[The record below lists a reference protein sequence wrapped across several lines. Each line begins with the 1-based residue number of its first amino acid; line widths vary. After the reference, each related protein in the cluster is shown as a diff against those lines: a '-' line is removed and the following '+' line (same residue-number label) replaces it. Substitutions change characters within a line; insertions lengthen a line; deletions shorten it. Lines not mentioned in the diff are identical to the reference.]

1 MFAPIQGFSLH
12 QLQQMFDRILV
23 FEVVYISTPSSHN
36 TDKKNNILFLAADH
50 KICHQLGQSEQ
61 LKCMILIGH

>member
-1 MFAPIQGFSLH
+1 MFAPIQGLSLH

-36 TDKKNNILFLAADH
+36 TNKKNNILFLAADH
-50 KICHQLGQSEQ
+50 DSVTKSAISWDSQNS
-61 LKCMILIGH
+61 